1 MIKYFCDIC
10 GKESELKNIEILGV
24 NKEICETCYNS
35 IDLQEIEKKELQIK
49 ENEKENRLQEVQNY
63 VETIIINN
71 IKIEDE
77 TKDETKEVI

>member
-10 GKESELKNIEILGV
+10 EKESDLKNIEILGV

-77 TKDETKEVI
+77 TKEVI